1 MTTLDLPR
9 RLPNAAERVAAPAP
23 PRLAVC
29 TRHYN
34 ADWERYRARPAPVTW
49 TAHPP
54 LAGCR
59 ALDDV
64 LARVGGD
71 RSLPVDAADA
81 ALGIVVR
88 LAAADE
94 LAARVVL
101 QRILPGLVIAARRRA
116 HASASP
122 TVTVL
127 VELVA
132 QAWIG
137 IRTYPSQRR
146 PIKVAANLV
155 RDAEYHVYTRPAR
168 LRSASEHPAELVDAE
183 LGAVDAVGRHDDQ
196 LVATAELRAALA
208 GARVQGVSAADVD
221 LLGRL
226 VLDGVTA
233 EQLGVELDV
242 TSRTIRSRRR
252 AAIAAIAATVAA

>member
-9 RLPNAAERVAAPAP
+9 DLLSTTRRAAVPAS

-29 TRHYN
+29 TRRYN
-34 ADWERYRARPAPVTW
+34 ADWERYRAQPAPGTW

-54 LAGCR
+54 LAGCG

-71 RSLPVDAADA
+71 RSLPVDDADV
-81 ALGIVVR
+81 ALGLVVR
-88 LAAADE
+88 LAADDE

-101 QRILPGLVIAARRRA
+101 QRILPGLVTAARRRA
-116 HASASP
+116 HASACP

-155 RDAEYHVYTRPAR
+155 RDAEYHVYTRPSR
-168 LRSASEHPAELVDAE
+168 LRSGSEQPAELVDDE
-183 LGAVDAVGRHDDQ
+183 LGAVDATGRHDDQ
-196 LVATAELRAALA
+196 LVPTDEVRAALA
-208 GARVQGVSAADVD
+208 GARLQGVPAADVD

-226 VLDGVTA
+226 VLDGVTP
-233 EQLGVELDV
+233 EQLGAELDV

-252 AAIAAIAATVAA
+252 AAIAAIAATIAA